1 MESNLEQQTPKLNV
15 TNVSSAVFGKDGP
28 ALGEESK
35 IGKLSRILRTTRIK
49 VNNVEKITA
58 VSRDKISR
66 IVDILKTQQ
75 ITTDDKLSV
84 PKKDEGIGNIGE
96 TLIETNRILVE
107 IQNQLAYDFAMQVAE
122 RKEENKELKEKQ
134 SKKRFK
140 KEESALEKSRKKI
153 ANALQKTTEKTVAPL
168 KNIFEKIK
176 DFLTIVGLGI
186 ATNTIFEFLS
196 KEENREKLSEW
207 FDLVAKNWKWI
218 GAGVLGFL
226 ALKPIFGILGAI
238 GGIIALFRTAADV
251 FRFARRIVFGKP
263 PAAGGQSGTSGG
275 APGGRMSGG
284 SNTGLYYGRNVD
296 PVTGRPMRSP
306 GSISRYNESMARSL
320 QGKANLGD
328 KARLFFRNNFKN
340 VKLPKINIKG
350 IPRISALTALFAGLD
365 YASRTGSGQT
375 QTQAISGTAAGA
387 TGAILG
393 GLGGKMGGSA
403 IGGTAGAV
411 IGGILGSVVPGAG
424 TLAGAALG
432 AKLGAGAGGFIGM
445 LYGGYKGSELFGKA
459 SDKIT
464 GVEARAMGGPVLAG
478 NTYLV
483 GEKGPELVKF
493 SENGHVINNMQT
505 EKVYEMISSNVGGG
519 INMIELP
526 PITNQ
531 LPPPEIPVPSGPATE
546 VPEVSSVNL
555 ADPYRQ
561 LTPMLYGITV

>member
-1 MESNLEQQTPKLNV
+1 VESNLEQQTPKLNV

-84 PKKDEGIGNIGE
+84 PKKNEGIGNIGE

-263 PAAGGQSGTSGG
+263 PAPTTGGQSGTSGG

-296 PVTGRPMRSP
+296 PTSGRQLRSNA
-306 GSISRYNESMARSL
+306 SISRYNESMARSL

-328 KARLFFRNNFKN
+328 RARLFFRNNN
-340 VKLPKINIKG
+340 IRLPKINRLPNLRG
-350 IPRISALTALFAGLD
+350 IPRAGALSAIFAGVD
-365 YASRTGSGQT
+365 YLGRKGAGQT
-375 QTQAISGTAAGA
+375 ETQAISGAVSA
-387 TGAILG
+387 TGG
-393 GLGGKMGGSA
+393 GMAGFALASKATATALSPLLVAPIPGSRLLY
-403 IGGTAGAV
+403 GALV
-411 IGGILGSVVPGAG
+411 
-424 TLAGAALG
+424 
-432 AKLGAGAGGFIGM
+432 LGAGI
-445 LYGGYKGSELFGKA
+445 YGGMKGAELFGGV
-459 SDKIT
+459 SDKVT
-464 GVEARAMGGPVLAG
+464 GVEPRAMGGPVMAG

-493 SENGHVINNMQT
+493 TGNGQVINNMQT
-505 EKVYEMISSNVGGG
+505 EKIYKMITSGKKGRTRIV
-519 INMIELP
+519 ELP
-526 PITNQ
+526 PQTIEG
-531 LPPPEIPVPSGPATE
+531 PKPEIKLPQGPATKA
-546 VPEVSSVNL
+546 PQISSSNSL
-555 ADPYRQ
+555 DGYRSV
-561 LTPMLYGITV
+561 TSEIYGIMV